1 MRTGGRAI
9 LLAAMLALAGCD
21 QHDTGAAMPAPQEVT
36 SDSTSEFCGMGVTE
50 HPGPKGQ
57 IFVADRK
64 APYWFSSVR
73 DAIAFT
79 RLPEEP
85 KAITAIYVNDMG
97 KATDWDRPEPGT
109 WIDAKRAWFVIGS
122 AKRGGMAAESEAV
135 PFGDRAKAEAFVS
148 ANGGRIVRFQEVP
161 DDYVFPTPDA
171 GPASDHR
178 HQQG

>member
-1 MRTGGRAI
+1 MRVAGRAI
-9 LLAAMLALAGCD
+9 VLAAMLALPGCD
-21 QHDTGAAMPAPQEVT
+21 QHATRVRAPPPQEVT
-36 SDSTSEFCGMGVTE
+36 SDSVSTFCGMGVNE

-73 DAIAFT
+73 ETLAFT

-109 WIDAKRAWFVIGS
+109 WIDAKQAWFVIAS
-122 AKRGGMAAESEAV
+122 AKRGGMTESEAV
-135 PFGDRAKAEAFVS
+135 PFGDRARAEAFVT
-148 ANGGRIVRFQEVP
+148 ANGGRIVRFDDIP
-161 DDYVFPTPDA
+161 DDYIFPPPDA
-171 GPASDHR
+171 DPGSDPRHR
-178 HQQG
+178 QG